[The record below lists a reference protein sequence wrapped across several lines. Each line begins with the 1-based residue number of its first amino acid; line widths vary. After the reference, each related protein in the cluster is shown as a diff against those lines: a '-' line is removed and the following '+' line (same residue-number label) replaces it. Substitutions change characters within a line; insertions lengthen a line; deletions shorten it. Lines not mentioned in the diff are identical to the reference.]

1 MKLWRFTFSHHAFYR
16 LPEEKRIFWLQLAQI
31 RNDLRAID
39 GICIPLLNV
48 VSPRRGANRYS
59 QTEQWIALHQ
69 LTFAIRQLCGTLKE
83 AHTVVHKQWHGT
95 PLSKQIDSSLSQEAK
110 EGLKTFNKYF
120 SNSENLVTTIRQ
132 NFAHHFDSEILKGR
146 LCSCAP
152 NELHEFI
159 IGETYGNTFYKFAE
173 DLRHNA
179 IVRAIGGKNIQEAIA
194 KLYDEP
200 RQSALLP
207 FETFADDVLFK
218 IASELD
224 LKREEVLVES
234 PSDPKTLRP
243 FLLFPEVEPDLA
255 ADTRKYVP

>member
-39 GICIPLLNV
+39 GICMPLLNV

-95 PLSKQIDSSLSQEAK
+95 PLSKQMDSSLSQEAK

-120 SNSENLVTTIRQ
+120 NNSDNLVTTIRQ
-132 NFAHHFDSEILKGR
+132 NFAHHFDSEI
-146 LCSCAP
+146 
-152 NELHEFI
+152 
-159 IGETYGNTFYKFAE
+159 
-173 DLRHNA
+173 
-179 IVRAIGGKNIQEAIA
+179 
-194 KLYDEP
+194 
-200 RQSALLP
+200 
-207 FETFADDVLFK
+207 
-218 IASELD
+218 
-224 LKREEVLVES
+224 
-234 PSDPKTLRP
+234 
-243 FLLFPEVEPDLA
+243 
-255 ADTRKYVP
+255 

>member
-31 RNDLRAID
+31 RNDLPAID
-39 GICIPLLNV
+39 GICMPLLNV

-83 AHTVVHKQWHGT
+83 AYTVVHKQWHGT
-95 PLSKQIDSSLSQEAK
+95 PLSKQMDSSLSQEAK

-120 SNSENLVTTIRQ
+120 NNSDNLVTTIRQ
-132 NFAHHFDSEILKGR
+132 NFAHHFDSEILKGQ

-224 LKREEVLVES
+224 LKREEVRVES
-234 PSDPKTLRP
+234 PSDPKMLRP